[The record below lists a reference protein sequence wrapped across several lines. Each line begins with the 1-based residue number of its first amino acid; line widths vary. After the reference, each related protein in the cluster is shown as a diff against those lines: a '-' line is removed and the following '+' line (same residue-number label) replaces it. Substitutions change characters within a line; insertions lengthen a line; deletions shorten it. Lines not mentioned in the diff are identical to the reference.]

1 LKAYVAVELVLST
14 TPAAFELPWNRCE
27 NVQPRWVSGGVS
39 AFAKTGIKSEV
50 IITSV
55 RLRQII
61 FFIPH
66 ETHGMGQIS
75 ILHGLARAG
84 VLIRSTFVWC
94 KNTSALK
101 KLEMESAEWIDR
113 LRSVG
118 TSRDSYSPSPTTFSY
133 SGSQV
138 HR

>member
-27 NVQPRWVSGGVS
+27 NVQPCWVSGGVS
-39 AFAKTGIKSEV
+39 AFAKRGIQSEV

-66 ETHGMGQIS
+66 ETHGMGQIR
-75 ILHGLARAG
+75 ILHGRARAG
-84 VLIRSTFVWC
+84 VLIRSAFVWC

-101 KLEMESAEWIDR
+101 KLEKKAEWIDR
-113 LRSVG
+113 TPQYG
-118 TSRDSYSPSPTTFSY
+118 YIANSYSPSPTTFSY
-133 SGSQV
+133 SGNQV